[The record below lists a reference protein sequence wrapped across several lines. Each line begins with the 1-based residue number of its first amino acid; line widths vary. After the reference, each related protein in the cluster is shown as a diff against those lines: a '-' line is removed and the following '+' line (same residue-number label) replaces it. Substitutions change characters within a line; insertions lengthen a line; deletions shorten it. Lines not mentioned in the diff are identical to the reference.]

1 MDNRGFLPYSKCFRS
16 SKHSFSENLEK
27 DKPFLVPLAGKV
39 KTTARFELWVGCLH
53 IPVDDVDSS
62 LWHRC
67 RGPVGRLLSMASGL
81 SFVPFLFFGLIFV
94 TTVLTLFFLN
104 DDGLLY
110 FILI

>member
-67 RGPVGRLLSMASGL
+67 RGPVGRDQAHPKVVSSSQL
-81 SFVPFLFFGLIFV
+81 PLI
-94 TTVLTLFFLN
+94 LN
-104 DDGLLY
+104 PVEVKG
-110 FILI
+110 ILKILQEEKSYM